1 MGVNFCRK
9 AAAKHS
15 LGCQPSLP
23 DSYRVIPLSGSAN
36 HNIILRQAQGDGT
49 NSSHSDGENPT
60 VNGSPRNL
68 KIILR
73 EKWPEAVGS
82 FTDRK
87 ELYFPTGI
95 SELDRLF
102 PSGLGIPCGQ
112 LIEITGGLSSG
123 KTSLLFRLLG
133 MKNPIGPQDVTLQQI
148 QGALRPFVKL
158 RAGEAQGDKGERIAY
173 VDFSNSFFPDANLS
187 PRVDLSR
194 LLVIRPGAKALRAPF
209 PEVEEDSIDP
219 TIDAGPPQDHL
230 TSGLRTA
237 ELLLRDRHVDIVVFD
252 LVDCRTPLPIG
263 LLHRLRLKTVRAKG
277 LVIFLTQTTAIIPS
291 SMASLRLEVQRI
303 DKIDPNRLRVTVTK
317 SRLCA
322 ERVRLEV
329 KL

>member
-1 MGVNFCRK
+1 MGVNFCQSRPERR
-9 AAAKHS
+9 
-15 LGCQPSLP
+15 PS
-23 DSYRVIPLSGSAN
+23 IK
-36 HNIILRQAQGDGT
+36 DG
-49 NSSHSDGENPT
+49 
-60 VNGSPRNL
+60 PRNL
-68 KIILR
+68 KTALR

-102 PSGLGIPCGQ
+102 PSGRGIPCGQ

-133 MKNPIGPQDVTLQQI
+133 MKKPIGPQDVTLRQ
-148 QGALRPFVKL
+148 
-158 RAGEAQGDKGERIAY
+158 AQGDPGKHIAY

-194 LLVIRPGAKALRAPF
+194 VLVIRPGA
-209 PEVEEDSIDP
+209 EDR
-219 TIDAGPPQDHL
+219 L

-277 LVIFLTQTTAIIPS
+277 LVIFLTQTAAIIPS

-303 DKIDPNRLRVTVTK
+303 DKTDPNRLRITVAK

-322 ERVRLEV
+322 EHVRLEV